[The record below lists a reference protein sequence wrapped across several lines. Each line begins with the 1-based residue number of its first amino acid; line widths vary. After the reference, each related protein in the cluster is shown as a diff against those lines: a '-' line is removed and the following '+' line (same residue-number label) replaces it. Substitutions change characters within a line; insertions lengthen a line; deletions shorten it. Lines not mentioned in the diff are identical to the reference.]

1 MVRSLPR
8 PAPVVYECIRVHSLV
23 TVKIESRSVKFISPA
38 ARNDIQHAT
47 AGPADFRRVR
57 IGVDLKFLYGSL
69 AEGRRTKTCSAR
81 GLAEEKIVRVRAVHQ
96 HRIIRTALA
105 AECEVPSASRVS
117 HDTWRQRA

>member
-1 MVRSLPR
+1 MVRSLPGA
-8 PAPVVYECIRVHSLV
+8 APVVHERVRVHSLV
-23 TVKIESRSVKFISPA
+23 TIKVESRSVKFISPA
-38 ARNDIQHAT
+38 AGDDIQDAT

-69 AEGRRTKTCSAR
+69 AEGRRTKSCAAG
-81 GLAEEKIVRVRAVHQ
+81 GLAIEEIVRVRAVHQ

-117 HDTWRQRA
+117 HDTWSQSA